1 METDEP
7 HLSPLRRFTSA
18 VRWSWYAISLS
29 WGGIAVLLHQTPHQ
43 FTGLNTIGTIV
54 FIANLVIY
62 ALITGSFIF
71 EALSPSP
78 RPGKAAAAAS
88 GPPDFR
94 TRWLH
99 IQQLTDLYFIPIS
112 LLAFAAILF
121 GVSYYGTPHCGRWL
135 VLTLHALF
143 WVYTAVSLVLCVV
156 LSWVIPHTHTTPEK
170 HYPIVQILPFFPP
183 MLSGTMAGILAPH
196 QPANLARPMLVGGTT
211 MQGLGILMFFVVL
224 AQTAH
229 TLTRSG
235 LPEGKFRPEM
245 FIAVGPP
252 CFTIIAWYGMA
263 SAALEKLPDYYLS
276 KASSVHT
283 ADVLYI
289 LAVAAGVSLWVLAFV
304 QFWLAV
310 LSMVD
315 AMVRGLIAY
324 ELNWWCMVFPLTGFV
339 LCTCNLGQ
347 ALNSPA
353 ILWVGSAMTIG
364 QVALWLVICGCQIV
378 VWVRRGW

>member
-1 METDEP
+1 MVRAEV
-7 HLSPLRRFTSA
+7 RRCCIRK
-18 VRWSWYAISLS
+18 V
-29 WGGIAVLLHQTPHQ
+29 GD
-43 FTGLNTIGTIV
+43 GL
-54 FIANLVIY
+54 
-62 ALITGSFIF
+62 
-71 EALSPSP
+71 
-78 RPGKAAAAAS
+78 PGKDIIS
-88 GPPDFR
+88 YLTER
-94 TRWLH
+94 TM
-99 IQQLTDLYFIPIS
+99 
-112 LLAFAAILF
+112 LLF
-121 GVSYYGTPHCGRWL
+121 
-135 VLTLHALF
+135 TLND
-143 WVYTAVSLVLCVV
+143 
-156 LSWVIPHTHTTPEK
+156 
-170 HYPIVQILPFFPP
+170 
-183 MLSGTMAGILAPH
+183 G
-196 QPANLARPMLVGGTT
+196 
-211 MQGLGILMFFVVL
+211 GLG
-224 AQTAH
+224 H
-229 TLTRSG
+229 
-235 LPEGKFRPEM
+235 
-245 FIAVGPP
+245 GP
-252 CFTIIAWYGMA
+252 AWYGMA

-289 LAVAAGVSLWVLAFV
+289 LAVVAGVSLWVLAFV